1 METSLF
7 GGNISLLICGEKM
20 DIASYIT
27 AILIGF
33 IALAWSADRFIAGAS
48 NIARGFNISPLIIG
62 ITVVGFGTS
71 APEILV
77 SAMASLQNTPGIAIG
92 NAIGSNITNI
102 ALVIGLTALIIPV
115 SVRPQIIKRE
125 MPILF
130 AIMAI
135 CFIFFFDKDLTR
147 TEGIIFLI
155 LQVAVLI
162 WAVHISRKEKDHSA
176 EELADDQ
183 AKMSVSKAIF
193 WLILGLAVLL
203 ASSKLLVW
211 GAVSIAKLLEVPEL
225 IIGLTIVALGTSLPE
240 LAASITS
247 VRKNHPDIAI
257 GNILGSNI
265 FNILSVLGI
274 AAVLSPT
281 SIEDKVLSRDFA
293 IMTGLTIL
301 LLLFSYRFGKKSGTI
316 GRFEGFTLLCAYCGY
331 QILLFLSVS
340 G

>member
-7 GGNISLLICGEKM
+7 DGNISIFIHGEEM
-20 DIASYIT
+20 DIASYIA

-33 IALAWSADRFIAGAS
+33 IALAWSADKFIAGAS
-48 NIARGFNISPLIIG
+48 NIARSLNISPLIIG

-77 SAMASLQNTPGIAIG
+77 SAIASLQDTPGIAIG
-92 NAIGSNITNI
+92 NALGSNITNI
-102 ALVIGLTALIIPV
+102 ALVIGLTALIIPI

-130 AIMAI
+130 AIMVI
-135 CFIFFFDKDLTR
+135 CFIFFFDYDLSR

-155 LQVAVLI
+155 LQIVVLA

-183 AKMSVSKAIF
+183 AKMPISKAIF
-193 WLILGLAVLL
+193 WLIFGLAVLL
-203 ASSKLLVW
+203 GSSKILVW
-211 GAVSIAKLLEVPEL
+211 GAVEVAKLFEVPEL

-247 VRKNHPDIAI
+247 VKKNHPDIAI

-265 FNILSVLGI
+265 FNILSVLGT
-274 AAVLSPT
+274 AAVISPT
-281 SIEDKVLSRDFA
+281 PIEKLVLSRDFT
-293 IMTGLTIL
+293 IMAVLTIL
-301 LLLFSYRFGKKSGTI
+301 LLLFSYRFGKKSGVI
-316 GRFEGFTLLCAYCGY
+316 NRFEGFSLLCAYCGY
-331 QILLFLSVS
+331 QVLLFLSVS